1 MHPKVVPRR
10 LATTVKTFTLIE
22 LLVVIAIVAILA
34 ALLLPALNRARENA
48 NGSSCMNNLR
58 QLGLS
63 AQQYSG
69 DNDDYLLPH
78 TQEKGLVQWPEI
90 LIRDKYVSRANW
102 TKYDEA
108 TNQHC
113 VGVKEAVGLY
123 RCPSQKEVGPE
134 ESKAHGFDYGMIRW
148 VGFYYDGSEP
158 TKYLFRLSEAR
169 MPSSVAQMG
178 DKRHSVIQV
187 WAEEGDYH
195 PIHIVRHLQSANFL
209 FLDGHTSRIP
219 YRKIPCFGNVASPNT
234 YAFWGRRDYMKKWRG
249 EL

>member
-1 MHPKVVPRR
+1 MHPKVVPGR

-148 VGFYYDGSEP
+148 VDGSEP